1 MKRALSAYQYLGPL
15 ILAPL
20 AAWAWVTH
28 YGDWVRAA
36 PALLV
41 PVIHAYVVPAVGTNV
56 LGMWEF
62 DTKLKLGRFR
72 PHHGFVFGSATAL
85 IAWPLIGAPLTAWD
99 PGAALTTSL
108 RVGAVLLAVNWA
120 YDAAALRYGIL
131 RVYTPAA
138 TRGAGPWRAAA
149 DYVVPFFGL
158 FGVIYAGG
166 LRLAEPMLIGAGPGA
181 AFLATLV
188 ISAACIGLTSAAYVA
203 GSFLVYGHAG
213 LKPGLRE
220 SPRCNG

>member
-1 MKRALSAYQYLGPL
+1 MKPLLSAYQYLGPL

-20 AAWAWVTH
+20 AAWAWVAH
-28 YGDWVRAA
+28 YGDWAMAA

-62 DTKLKLGRFR
+62 DTRVKLGKFR

-85 IAWPLIGAPLTAWD
+85 IAWPLIGAPLDAAD
-99 PGAALTTSL
+99 PGAALASAL
-108 RVGAVLLAVNWA
+108 RVGLVLLVVNWA
-120 YDAAALRYGIL
+120 YDAAALRHGIL

-138 TRGAGPWRAAA
+138 QRGAGPWRAAA

-166 LRLAEPMLIGAGPGA
+166 LRLAEPTLAGAGAGA
-181 AFLATLV
+181 AALATLA

-203 GSFLVYGHAG
+203 GSCLVYGHAG

-220 SPRCNG
+220 SP

>member
-1 MKRALSAYQYLGPL
+1 MRRALNAYQYLGPL
-15 ILAPL
+15 ILGPL
-20 AAWAWVTH
+20 AAWAWVAH
-28 YGDWVRAA
+28 YGDWVLAA

-62 DTKLKLGRFR
+62 DTKVRLGRFR

-85 IAWPLIGAPLTAWD
+85 IAWPLIGDPLQAQD
-99 PGAALTTSL
+99 PAAVLASAL
-108 RVGAVLLAVNWA
+108 RVGLVLLAVNWA
-120 YDAAALRYGIL
+120 YDTAALRYGIL
-131 RVYTPAA
+131 KVYTPAA
-138 TRGAGPWRAAA
+138 ARGAGPWRAAA

-166 LRLAEPMLIGAGPGA
+166 LRLAEPWLAGAGAGGA
-181 AFLATLV
+181 ALVTLGL
-188 ISAACIGLTSAAYVA
+188 SAACIFLTSASYVA
-203 GSFLVYGHAG
+203 GSLVIHGHAG

-220 SPRCNG
+220 GQ